1 MDRQLQPEK
10 LKNPPADKPDS
21 RQAEMDSR
29 HRESLDWRN
38 TVRAEDLKWRQTTR
52 REDTEVREAA
62 RREDGEWRELTRKE
76 DKEWR
81 EGLRREDREWR
92 AEVRTEDRQ
101 HRLRSERITKRC
113 HALSAAAF
121 ASKPG
126 SSLESILALAQQFE
140 DWLNS
145 EDK

>member
-1 MDRQLQPEK
+1 MDKQSQPEK
-10 LKNPPADKPDS
+10 REMRPAGNPDS
-21 RQAEMDSR
+21 RQAEMDAR
-29 HRESLDWRN
+29 HRESLAWRN
-38 TVRAEDLKWRQTTR
+38 TARAEDLDWRQ
-52 REDTEVREAA
+52 AA
-62 RREDGEWRELTRKE
+62 
-76 DKEWR
+76 
-81 EGLRREDREWR
+81 RREDREWR

-126 SSLESILALAQQFE
+126 SSLESVLALAQKFE

>member
-1 MDRQLQPEK
+1 MDRQSQPEK
-10 LKNPPADKPDS
+10 LENPPAQKPDS
-21 RQAEMDSR
+21 RQAEMDAR
-29 HRESLDWRN
+29 HRESLAWRN
-38 TVRAEDLKWRQTTR
+38 SVRAEDLDWRQSTR
-52 REDTEVREAA
+52 RQDAELRET
-62 RREDGEWRELTRKE
+62 GRKE

-126 SSLESILALAQQFE
+126 SSLESVLALAQKFE
-140 DWLNS
+140 DWLNG
-145 EDK
+145 EEK

>member
-1 MDRQLQPEK
+1 MD
-10 LKNPPADKPDS
+10 A
-21 RQAEMDSR
+21 R
-29 HRESLDWRN
+29 HRENLAWRN
-38 TVRAEDLKWRQTTR
+38 SVRAEDLEWRHTTR
-52 REDTEVREAA
+52 REDAELRESV
-62 RREDGEWRELTRKE
+62 
-76 DKEWR
+76 
-81 EGLRREDREWR
+81 RREDREWR

-140 DWLNS
+140 DWLNG

>member
-1 MDRQLQPEK
+1 MD
-10 LKNPPADKPDS
+10 A
-21 RQAEMDSR
+21 R
-29 HRESLDWRN
+29 HLENIGWRN
-38 TVRAEDLKWRQTTR
+38 GVRTEDLEWRQSTR
-52 REDTEVREAA
+52 R
-62 RREDGEWRELTRKE
+62 E

-92 AEVRTEDRQ
+92 AEVKTEDRQ

-126 SSLESILALAQQFE
+126 SSPESILALAQQFE
-140 DWLNS
+140 DWLNGK
-145 EDK
+145 D